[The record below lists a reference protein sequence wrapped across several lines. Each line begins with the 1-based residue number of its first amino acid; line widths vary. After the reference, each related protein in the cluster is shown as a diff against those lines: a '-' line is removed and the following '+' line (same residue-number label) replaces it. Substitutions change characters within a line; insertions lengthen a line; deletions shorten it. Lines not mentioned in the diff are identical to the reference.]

1 MLNILKIVEIV
12 GLVLCGRIAGLAA
25 TIFCVDKIE
34 KKGDK

>member
-1 MLNILKIVEIV
+1 MLNILEIV
-12 GLVLCGRIAGLAA
+12 GLVLCGGLAGLAA